1 MSSGSP
7 ETTEF
12 NSVNE
17 WQVTI
22 PNFNEW
28 SFDNVVTSLT
38 GDPNS
43 WSFSAG
49 TTPHI
54 SKPSSVKVPVY
65 KKKIYIYISYKKIN
79 LRFHHYVKLLTLS
92 KHIQSIDPQTFIT
105 LVFIHES

>member
-7 ETTEF
+7 ETVEF
-12 NSVNE
+12 SKVNE

-28 SFDNVVTSLT
+28 SLGIVVTSLT

-43 WSFSAG
+43 KLFSTG

-54 SKPSSVKVPVY
+54 SKPSSVKVPV
-65 KKKIYIYISYKKIN
+65 
-79 LRFHHYVKLLTLS
+79 
-92 KHIQSIDPQTFIT
+92 
-105 LVFIHES
+105 